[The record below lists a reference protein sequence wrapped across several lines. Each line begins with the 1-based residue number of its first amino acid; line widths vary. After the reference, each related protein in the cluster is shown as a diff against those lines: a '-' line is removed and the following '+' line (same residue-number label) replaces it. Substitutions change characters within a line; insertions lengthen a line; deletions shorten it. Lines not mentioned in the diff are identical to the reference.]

1 MTPDTR
7 VPVGLLRRTVLAALG
22 GVAGPAVVAGR
33 AWAQKPK
40 ETHPMIPFR
49 FLQDSTVMI
58 TASIAG
64 RSANVMLDTGASTTL
79 VSRQL
84 AGALGWPGGSTQV
97 LRGNSGKAA
106 AARGEA
112 LSLSIGGA
120 EVASPTTVVLDLDL
134 IASSVGAPIDV
145 VLGKH
150 LFDTTMVELDF
161 PNRRLAVGPD
171 LWPTSA
177 PGTVLT
183 VRTGPHGERLVEAQV
198 EGHPPAPAVFDLG
211 SSSALMLSKA
221 YAESAGL
228 WAGKR
233 TSTAAIGGVDGME
246 ISTSVVIAE
255 IGFAGT
261 VLHRLPAEVLTNWLS
276 PDFAISIGLPV
287 LSRFH
292 MVCDFANNR
301 VHLRADP
308 GALTAPFAKD
318 HAGVGVSL
326 QPDRLVV
333 VHVAANGPAATAKL
347 QNGDQIVAIDD
358 HRIGNDYLT
367 SDLWRWR
374 NAPAG
379 RRVKLTLAN
388 GEDRWLVT
396 ADYY

>member
-1 MTPDTR
+1 MTAETR
-7 VPVGLLRRTVLAALG
+7 LPLGLLRRTVLAALG

-33 AWAQKPK
+33 TWAQARKN
-40 ETHPMIPFR
+40 THPMIPFR
-49 FLQDSTVMI
+49 FLQDSTVML

-64 RSANVMLDTGASTTL
+64 RSVNVMLDTGASTTL

-84 AGALGWPGGSTQV
+84 AGVLGWPGGSTQV

-112 LSLSIGGA
+112 LSLSIGGVDIA
-120 EVASPTTVVLDLDL
+120 APTTVILDVDL

-161 PNRRLAVGPD
+161 PNRRLAACAD
-171 LWPTSA
+171 LWPANT

-183 VRTGPHGERLVEAQV
+183 VRTGPHGERLVEAKL
-198 EGHPPAPAVFDLG
+198 EGHAPAPAVFDLG
-211 SSSALMLSKA
+211 SSSALMLSEQ
-221 YAESAGL
+221 YAVENGL
-228 WAGKR
+228 LAGKR

-246 ISTSVVIAE
+246 ISTSVVIADL
-255 IGFAGT
+255 GFAGA
-261 VLHRLPAEVLTNWLS
+261 VLHRLPAEVLKTWLS
-276 PDFAISIGLPV
+276 PDFAISIGIPV
-287 LSRFH
+287 LSRFR

-308 GALTAPFAKD
+308 GALGAPFTKD
-318 HAGVGVSL
+318 HAGLGVSL
-326 QPDRLVV
+326 QADRLVI
-333 VHVAANGPAATAKL
+333 VHVAANGPGVAAKL
-347 QNGDQIVAIDD
+347 QTGDQIVAIDD
-358 HRIGNDYLT
+358 HRIGSDYLT

-379 RRVKLTLAN
+379 RRLKLTLAT

>member
-1 MTPDTR
+1 MTADTR
-7 VPVGLLRRTVLAALG
+7 GPIGMQRRTVLAALG
-22 GVAGPAVVAGR
+22 GVAAFGVVGGR
-33 AWAQKPK
+33 AWAQKRK
-40 ETHPMIPFR
+40 ATHPMIPFR
-49 FLQDSTVMI
+49 FLQDSTVML
-58 TASIAG
+58 TASVAG

-84 AGALGWPGGSTQV
+84 ATFLGWASGSAKV

-112 LSLSIGGA
+112 LSLAIGGV

-134 IASSVGAPIDV
+134 IASSVGTPIDV

-183 VRTGPHGERLVEAQV
+183 VRTGPHGERLVEALV
-198 EGHPPAPAVFDLG
+198 AGHPPAPAVFDLG

-221 YAESAGL
+221 YVESTGL
-228 WAGKR
+228 LAGKR

-246 ISTSVVIAE
+246 ISTSVVLAE
-255 IGFAGT
+255 LGFAGE
-261 VLHRLPAEVLTNWLS
+261 VLQRLPAEVLTNWLS

-301 VHLRADP
+301 VHLRAEP
-308 GALTAPFAKD
+308 GALTEPFAKD
-318 HAGVGVSL
+318 HAGLGVSL
-326 QPDRLVV
+326 QSDRLVV
-333 VHVAANGPAATAKL
+333 VHVAANGPAAAAKL